1 MSDKITADIHG
12 FEPGAIIELFELDLS
27 AGIAP
32 LTEPILRWHS
42 GINENMQE
50 VVWQGN
56 RYSAM
61 PIEAEGFEFSG
72 MGSIPRPT
80 VTVANITSILSSV
93 INSYD
98 DLVGAKIT
106 RKKTFAKY
114 LDSYCY
120 TSGYPT
126 AGVCAGETGVCS
138 IPEHT
143 TLSACTTYGGVWSD
157 PSLSKSDCL
166 DCFKNG
172 SGGTWTVYNKTTCE
186 AASGPGIWYASAIA
200 DDTAHFPE
208 EIWYVD
214 RKAVETRTHI
224 QFELTAAHDIHGV
237 KLPSRTVVANS
248 CPWVYKG
255 VECGYSGSNYWDI
268 TNEPTPAA
276 NDICSKTFTA
286 CELRFPEPAESPFGG
301 FPGAGINMGSI
312 R

>member
-1 MSDKITADIHG
+1 
-12 FEPGAIIELFELDLS
+12 
-27 AGIAP
+27 
-32 LTEPILRWHS
+32 
-42 GINENMQE
+42 MQE
-50 VVWQGN
+50 IVWQGN

-72 MGSIPRPT
+72 AGSIPRPT

-98 DLVGAKIT
+98 DLIGAKVI

-120 TSGYPT
+120 TNGYPT
-126 AGVCAGETGVCS
+126 AGACTLETGACS
-138 IPEHT
+138 ISGHT
-143 TLSACTTYGGVWSD
+143 TESACTTAGGVWD

-166 DCFKNG
+166 DVNKNG
-172 SGGTWTVYNKTTCE
+172 SVGTWTVYNQTTCE
-186 AASGPGIWYASAIA
+186 AAAGPGIWYASAIA
-200 DDTAHFPE
+200 DDTAHFPD
-208 EIWYVD
+208 EIWFVD

-248 CPWVYKG
+248 CPWVYRG
-255 VECGYSGSNYWDI
+255 VECGYSGTTYWDI
-268 TNEPTPAA
+268 NNNTVVAA
-276 NDICSKTFTA
+276 SADVCSKTFTS
-286 CELRFPEPAESPFGG
+286 CELRFPSSVESPFGG
-301 FPGAGINMGSI
+301 FPGAGINMGSV

>member
-12 FEPGAIIELFELDLS
+12 FEPGAVIELFELDLS
-27 AGIAP
+27 VGTAP
-32 LTEPILRWHS
+32 ATEPVLRWHS

-50 VVWQGN
+50 IVWQGN

-72 MGSIPRPT
+72 AGSIPRPT

-98 DLVGAKIT
+98 DLIGAKVI

-120 TSGYPT
+120 TNGYPT
-126 AGVCAGETGVCS
+126 SGVCTGESG
-138 IPEHT
+138 
-143 TLSACTTYGGVWSD
+143 SD

-166 DCFKNG
+166 DVNKNG
-172 SGGTWTVYNKTTCE
+172 SVGTWTVYNQTTCE
-186 AASGPGIWYASAIA
+186 AAAGPGIWYTSAIA
-200 DDTAHFPE
+200 DDTAHFPD

-248 CPWVYKG
+248 CPWVYRG
-255 VECGYSGSNYWDI
+255 VECGYSGTTYWDI
-268 TNEPTPAA
+268 NNNTVVAA
-276 NDICSKTFTA
+276 SADVCSKTFTS
-286 CELRFPEPAESPFGG
+286 CELRFPSSVESLLGG
-301 FPGAGINMGSI
+301 FPGAGINMGSV

>member
-12 FEPGAIIELFELDLS
+12 FEPGAVIELFELDLS
-27 AGIAP
+27 VGTAP
-32 LTEPILRWHS
+32 VTEPILRWHS

-72 MGSIPRPT
+72 KGAIPRPML
-80 VTVANITSILSSV
+80 TVANITSILSSV

-98 DLVGAKIT
+98 DLVGARVT

-120 TSGYPT
+120 TNGYPT
-126 AGVCAGETGVCS
+126 AGVCTGESG
-138 IPEHT
+138 
-143 TLSACTTYGGVWSD
+143 SD

-166 DCFKNG
+166 DVNKNG
-172 SGGTWTVYNKTTCE
+172 SVGTWTIFSSSNCGSCSTTGYATSTACT
-186 AASGPGIWYASAIA
+186 AAGHTWTDGIWYVSALA
-200 DDTAHFPE
+200 DDTAHFSD

-214 RKAVETRTHI
+214 RKAVETNTHI

-248 CPWVYKG
+248 CPWVYRG
-255 VECGYSGSNYWDI
+255 VECGYSGSSYWDI
-268 TNEPTPAA
+268 NNNTVAA
-276 NDICSKTFTA
+276 SSEDVCSKTFTA

-301 FPGAGINMGSI
+301 FPGAGINMGSV